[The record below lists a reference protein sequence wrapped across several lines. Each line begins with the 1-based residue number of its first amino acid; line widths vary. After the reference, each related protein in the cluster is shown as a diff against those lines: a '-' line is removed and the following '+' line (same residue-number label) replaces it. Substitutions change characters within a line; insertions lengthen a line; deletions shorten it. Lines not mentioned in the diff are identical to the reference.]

1 MLKFSKQCRLI
12 ELQHARRAIPRPFG
26 ELNGKCTEALP
37 TFNAL
42 IIFEPST
49 DKNPMTSP
57 SLHSLH
63 AMVWTALMAA
73 LIAMGSFLSLP
84 LGPVPFSMQ
93 PFFVLL
99 ASFVLGWPQGVAA
112 CLLFV
117 AAGIIGLPVFAGG
130 KSGLA
135 VLFGPTGGYI
145 LGFVLAAGVIGLM
158 TKARKPSWAL
168 GLLAGTVGL
177 TLLYFCGVANLG
189 RVLQIS
195 WQQALVIGFY
205 PFILQDLLKLV
216 MAVAAWRIMD
226 RRGLLP
232 Q

>member
-1 MLKFSKQCRLI
+1 
-12 ELQHARRAIPRPFG
+12 
-26 ELNGKCTEALP
+26 
-37 TFNAL
+37 
-42 IIFEPST
+42 
-49 DKNPMTSP
+49 MTSP

-73 LIAMGSFLSLP
+73 LIAMGSFLSFP

-99 ASFVLGWPQGVAA
+99 TGFVLGWPRGVAA

-145 LGFVLAAGVIGLM
+145 LGFVPAVAVIGLL
-158 TKARKPSWAL
+158 TRAKKPSLVL
-168 GLLAGTVGL
+168 GLWAGTAGL
-177 TLLYFCGVANLG
+177 ALLYFCGVTNLS

-195 WQQALVIGFY
+195 WKQALVIGFY
-205 PFILQDLLKLV
+205 PFMLQDLLKLV
-216 MAVAAWRIMD
+216 MAVAAWRIMH
-226 RRGLLP
+226 RRELLP
-232 Q
+232 